1 MVGSGLVRSVV
12 LTGSSPVRAGL
23 VTVVGQQVAHM
34 VVAEG
39 TQSEGPFAG
48 RLQPCLAISA
58 RQVQQSQAGAV
69 AVFGMLV
76 GLQQPG
82 DEFAACHADALAPI
96 DQPLRRPLQVGA
108 VGSRHV
114 GLHRGVA
121 AAALVASVGGHALAA
136 QQQLHAVAG
145 EARLQGLA
153 DERMRHAVAVALH
166 LDVVVDVDLHR
177 LEAGKLIGLA
187 RQRHQCRRIQFGEH
201 AGAAAGQLLKRPVV
215 HAR

>member
-1 MVGSGLVRSVV
+1 M
-12 LTGSSPVRAGL
+12 
-23 VTVVGQQVAHM
+23 
-34 VVAEG
+34 
-39 TQSEGPFAG
+39 
-48 RLQPCLAISA
+48 
-58 RQVQQSQAGAV
+58 
-69 AVFGMLV
+69 FGMLV